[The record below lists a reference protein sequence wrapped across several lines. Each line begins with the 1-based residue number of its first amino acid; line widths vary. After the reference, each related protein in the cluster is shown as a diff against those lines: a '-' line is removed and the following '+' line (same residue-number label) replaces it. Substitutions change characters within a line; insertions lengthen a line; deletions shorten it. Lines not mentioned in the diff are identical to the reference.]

1 MTVGEDGANRAAWSR
16 LKSLG
21 EWVATV
27 LILPLEA
34 AYRVGL
40 ITYGSAGQV
49 LALVPGYVGVLLRRA
64 WYGRTLAACGRNLVV
79 DFMTV
84 ILRPDTR
91 VGNNCYI
98 NAFCWIGWA
107 DIGDDFLGG
116 EGISILS
123 GNKQHGFATRE
134 LPMRLQEGEKRQV
147 VIGKDVWCGSKVIV
161 SADVAEGSILASGA
175 VVTKSFEPYTI
186 LAGVPARPLRE
197 RPGTKAQTVVEA
209 EPDGQFLPPPGPPQ
223 P

>member
-1 MTVGEDGANRAAWSR
+1 MNAGETGANRDAWCC
-16 LKSLG
+16 LKGMG
-21 EWVATV
+21 EWIATV
-27 LILPLEA
+27 SILPLEA
-34 AYRVGL
+34 VYRVGL
-40 ITYGSAGQV
+40 VTYGSAGQV

-64 WYGRTLAACGRNLVV
+64 WYRRTLASCGRNLVV

-91 VGNNCYI
+91 VGNDCYL
-98 NAFCWIGWA
+98 NVFSWIGWA

-116 EGISILS
+116 DGITILS
-123 GNKQHGFATRE
+123 GSRQHGFASRDV
-134 LPMRLQEGEKRQV
+134 PMRLQEGEKRQV
-147 VIGKDVWCGSKVIV
+147 VIGKDVWCGSRVVI

-197 RPGTKAQTVVEA
+197 RPGTGAQTVVEA
-209 EPDGQFLPPPGPPQ
+209 TPDGRSLPST
-223 P
+223 

>member
-1 MTVGEDGANRAAWSR
+1 MTTDARVHQQEERRRPWLKAVGEGLAGC
-16 LKSLG
+16 L
-21 EWVATV
+21 VM
-27 LILPLEA
+27 PLELV
-34 AYRVGL
+34 YRL
-40 ITYGSAGQV
+40 RLLSYGSAGQT

-64 WYGRTLAACGRNLVV
+64 WYSRTLAGCGRNLVV

-116 EGISILS
+116 DNITILS
-123 GNKQHGFATRE
+123 GNRQHGFDSCE
-134 LPMRLQEGEKRQV
+134 LPMRLQEGEKRLV
-147 VIGKDVWCGSKVIV
+147 RIGRDVWCGSRVAI

-175 VVTKSFEPYTI
+175 VVTKTYAPYSI
-186 LAGVPARPLRE
+186 LAGVPARLLRA
-197 RPGTKAQTVVEA
+197 RPDAPVQADVAAAPNDCVRSST
-209 EPDGQFLPPPGPPQ
+209 
-223 P
+223 